1 MLGARISD
9 KAMADA
15 SIGRICSYGTGTG
28 REYGRICRV
37 TASELVLDRLS
48 LTEGRFE
55 PHPVPVCPSSRNR
68 VTYLK
73 RIVCLVEPLPKAKA
87 AACAEGIPRTYPH
100 YPGRI
105 RFLPPS
111 LPVYTRL
118 SGAPMWRAELFKGLF
133 YVQHVLDG
141 VNEWDLVKAYTK
153 QFKVEGTSSTEG
165 LQAVYVES
173 GLHANQSLAQLLLEL
188 SDEELG
194 QVGSAVPA
202 SADLVRIL
210 TDKETTLLEA
220 LQKANR
226 LKTLAERVRV
236 LESDA
241 RELRDSASFNED
253 DDPSKWFAE
262 ILECEALEER
272 VKKLNETEKR
282 IEELRLLLKTV

>member
-15 SIGRICSYGTGTG
+15 SIGRICSYGTGEG

-55 PHPVPVCPSSRNR
+55 PHPIPVCPSSRNR

-73 RIVCLVEPLPKAKA
+73 RFVCLVEEEEED
-87 AACAEGIPRTYPH
+87 EGIPRTYPH

-105 RFLPPS
+105 RFFPPS
-111 LPVYTRL
+111 LPVYVRL
-118 SGAPMWRAELFKGLF
+118 PGATKWRAELFKGLF

-141 VNEWDLVKAYTK
+141 VNEWHLVNSYRKRFNVK
-153 QFKVEGTSSTEG
+153 GTSSTEG
-165 LQAVYVES
+165 LQAIYVES
-173 GLHANQSLAQLLLEL
+173 GLHANQSLAQLLIEL
-188 SDEELG
+188 SDEDLA
-194 QVGSAVPA
+194 QVGSAVAPPLEA
-202 SADLVRIL
+202 KLTKTL
-210 TDKETTLLEA
+210 TDKETKLLEA
-220 LQKANR
+220 LLKANR

-236 LESDA
+236 LECET
-241 RELRDSASFNED
+241 RELRESASFYED
-253 DDPSKWFAE
+253 DDPSKWPAE

-272 VKKLNETEKR
+272 VKKLNATEKR